1 MLKKLEKKGCLILKK
16 QKRWVSI
23 LCISLLMFITGCSAS
38 SSEDKSARMNEASIT
53 ELDSAKSSGGKQAD
67 FFAGEDRKANQT
79 SDTAEIKVQ
88 NQMVIYQAD
97 LQLRVKKFDQTV
109 RSLEEKVLKY
119 GGYITES
126 NVSREGNEE
135 VSGSIRIRIPQKNFQ
150 AFLHDAE
157 RQAAEVLHRNIT
169 GQDVTEEYVDLESR
183 LKSKRIVE
191 ERLITFMKGAV
202 KTEDLLK
209 ISADLAVVQEEIESI
224 EGKMK
229 FLENQ
234 TSLSTVNITLYED
247 KVIVPDIDSD
257 KLNTWEKTKK
267 QFMKSINMLLV
278 GLSSLVVFIVGNI
291 PVLAILFILGFFL
304 LYYYKKRKYR
314 NRQD

>member
-1 MLKKLEKKGCLILKK
+1 MTNINRRL
-16 QKRWVSI
+16 SI
-23 LCISLLMFITGCSAS
+23 LFIILLVWLAGCSAS
-38 SSEDKSARMNEASIT
+38 SEEKSEKVNQGNNVAMDRA
-53 ELDSAKSSGGKQAD
+53 SSGSGEQAN
-67 FFAGEDRKANQT
+67 FYAGEAGKAEK
-79 SDTAEIKVQ
+79 TAEPARLKIQ

-97 LQLRVKKFDQTV
+97 LQLRVKKFDKTVQT
-109 RSLEEKVLKY
+109 LEEKVIKY

-126 NVSREGNEE
+126 NVSKEGNEQ
-135 VSGSIRIRIPQKNFQ
+135 VSGSIKIRIPQKHFQ

-157 RQAAEVLHRNIT
+157 SQAAEVLQRNIT

-183 LKSKRIVE
+183 LKSKRVVE
-191 ERLITFMKGAV
+191 ERLTTFMKSAV

-234 TSLSTVNITLYED
+234 TSLSTVNITLYE
-247 KVIVPDIDSD
+247 KRVVIPSIEKD

-267 QFMKSINMLLV
+267 QFMKSINLLLV
-278 GLSSLVVFIVGNI
+278 GLSGLVIFIIGNI
-291 PVLAILFILGFFL
+291 PIFAILVLLGILFFT
-304 LYYYKKRKYR
+304 LYRKKKNR
-314 NRQD
+314 NRPE

>member
-1 MLKKLEKKGCLILKK
+1 MKE
-16 QKRWVSI
+16 S
-23 LCISLLMFITGCSAS
+23 
-38 SSEDKSARMNEASIT
+38 N
-53 ELDSAKSSGGKQAD
+53 DSVMDSVQSGSGEQAD
-67 FFAGEDRKANQT
+67 FYSNNPEKDEKSSSVAN
-79 SDTAEIKVQ
+79 IKVQ

-109 RSLEEKVLKY
+109 RILEEKVLKY
-119 GGYITES
+119 GGYISES
-126 NVSREGNEE
+126 NVSKEGNEQ
-135 VSGSIRIRIPQKNFQ
+135 VSGSIKIRIPQKHFQ

-157 RQAAEVLHRNIT
+157 SQAAEVLQRSIT

-183 LKSKRIVE
+183 LKSKRVVE
-191 ERLITFMKGAV
+191 ERLITFMKSAV

-209 ISADLAVVQEEIESI
+209 ISADLAAVQEEIETI

-234 TSLSTVNITLYED
+234 TSLSTINITLYEKTVVIPTID
-247 KVIVPDIDSD
+247 KD

-278 GLSSLVVFIVGNI
+278 GVSGLVVFIFGNL
-291 PVLAILFILGFFL
+291 PMLAILSILGFFL
-304 LYYYKKRKYR
+304 FYYFKKRKLR
-314 NRQD
+314 NRQE